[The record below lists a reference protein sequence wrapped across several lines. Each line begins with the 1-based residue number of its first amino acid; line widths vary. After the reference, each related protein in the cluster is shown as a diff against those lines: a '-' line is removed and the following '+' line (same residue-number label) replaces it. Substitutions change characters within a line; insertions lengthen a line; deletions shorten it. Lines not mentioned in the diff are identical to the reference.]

1 MIEPGPGILL
11 IADPFLKDPN
21 FLRTVVFLC
30 EHREEGSFGFVL
42 NRKYENTLD
51 ELIPD
56 VEGFKLPVF
65 YGGPVQMDTIH
76 FLHQYPV
83 DIPGGEEVM
92 KGIYWGGDFAKAVEM
107 IKNEE
112 MDFQKIRFYI
122 GYSGW
127 GNGQLDEELKEKSWL
142 TVKANRK
149 LIFQT
154 SAEEIWKES
163 LKHLGGD
170 YEMMIHF
177 PTDPQLN

>member
-1 MIEPGPGILL
+1 MVEPGPGILL

-42 NRKYENTLD
+42 NRKYESTID
-51 ELIPD
+51 ELIP
-56 VEGFKLPVF
+56 ELQGFKLPVF
-65 YGGPVQMDTIH
+65 YGGPVQVDTIH
-76 FLHQYPV
+76 FLHQYPN
-83 DIPGGEEVM
+83 DIPGGEEIM
-92 KGIYWGGDFAKAVEM
+92 KGVYWGGDFAKTVDL
-107 IKNEE
+107 IKNG
-112 MDFQKIRFYI
+112 DVDTNKIRFYI

-127 GNGQLDEELKEKSWL
+127 KDGQLNEEIKEKSWI
-142 TVKANRK
+142 TVEANRK

-154 SAEEIWKES
+154 MPENVWKES